1 MAGSVRFFRCPKCRR
16 VHSQGRDV
24 PVYKCTGCGDN
35 LRTRRL
41 PEQRKEEDERPPR
54 SENEPVINLESSETP
69 PPENENPSSISVSD
83 DGNTSEVKGSSPPE
97 LSPPEQ
103 SPPAT
108 ALAETCSNSGSIASA
123 EDVSGKGDKL
133 NPVSRRTFKANKTI
147 TSESS
152 SRNSAMIS
160 SEDDLSC
167 LSLSSDNTSNGLTR
181 APVIQPLN
189 LQIIGD
195 NVARDCQDSPIK
207 SASSETLEDEAGG
220 TWSGGSRYRRGSE
233 MTPSTSQRD
242 RRSGLWRWPLA
253 VEEVPAPP
261 KLEDK
266 EGSSRRGGNHH
277 RRESEIS
284 QVTIS
289 DRQRDRRYD
298 PWRRSFVAEEAMS
311 PRQLAR
317 RGSLEDESGSSRSG
331 ESHSRQ
337 AAAPP
342 NRRHCRAV
350 AGAAPFVTCS
360 GCEELLQL
368 PVDFELFSGRRK
380 LRCGGCSK
388 ILSFW
393 FSATGR
399 LRPAKVSKN

>member
-1 MAGSVRFFRCPKCRR
+1 MPSHYPFIFLLLSLKFT
-16 VHSQGRDV
+16 QG
-24 PVYKCTGCGDN
+24 PCFAA
-35 LRTRRL
+35 RRL
-41 PEQRKEEDERPPR
+41 PEQRQEEDERPPR

-83 DGNTSEVKGSSPPE
+83 DGNTSEVKGSAPPE
-97 LSPPEQ
+97 LSPPEQSTPEQ

-123 EDVSGKGDKL
+123 EDVSGKGDKH

-152 SRNSAMIS
+152 SRNSAMII
-160 SEDDLSC
+160 SEDDLSYV
-167 LSLSSDNTSNGLTR
+167 SLSSDTTSNDLTG
-181 APVIQPLN
+181 APVIKLLN
-189 LQIIGD
+189 LQIRGA
-195 NVARDCQDSPIK
+195 NVARDCQGSPIK

-220 TWSGGSRYRRGSE
+220 TWSGGSRYRRGPE
-233 MTPSTSQRD
+233 MTTSTSQRD
-242 RRSGLWRWPLA
+242 RRSGLWRWRWPLA
-253 VEEVPAPP
+253 APP
-261 KLEDK
+261 QLEDK
-266 EGSSRRGGNHH
+266 EGSSRRGWNHH

-284 QVTIS
+284 QVAIS
-289 DRQRDRRYD
+289 DRHRDRLYD

-331 ESHSRQ
+331 ESQNRQ
-337 AAAPP
+337 AAAAP

-380 LRCGGCSK
+380 LRCGSCSK

-393 FSATGR
+393 FSSTGR